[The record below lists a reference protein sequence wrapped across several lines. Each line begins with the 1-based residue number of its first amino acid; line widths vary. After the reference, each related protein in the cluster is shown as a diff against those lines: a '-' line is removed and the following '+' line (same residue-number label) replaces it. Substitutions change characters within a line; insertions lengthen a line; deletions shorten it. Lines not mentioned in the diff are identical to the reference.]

1 MRRPAKKNFVAI
13 RKVAFT
19 TPAKKITLTVRVDE
33 RFMSALPR
41 PDDMPVGSSEF
52 FCSNSRCTFHV
63 RVGDRNVRGFGFC
76 AVPSGTSVFLGIGC
90 WPVRGATGA
99 CTSLTLTHWWQG

>member
-1 MRRPAKKNFVAI
+1 VRQPAEKNFVAI

-19 TPAKKITLTVRVDE
+19 TAAKKTTLTARLDE

-41 PDDMPVGSSEF
+41 TDDMPVGSSEF

-63 RVGDRNVRGFGFC
+63 RVGDKNVRGFGDWATLANGTTVSHRWIRGELFC
-76 AVPSGTSVFLGIGC
+76 DLCAPEALARPTR
-90 WPVRGATGA
+90 P
-99 CTSLTLTHWWQG
+99 